1 MSVLDEMN
9 AFVGSS
15 VSDTGLLATAF
26 VITFRDGSDESF
38 NGTLSDFDSDDEGL
52 AVMLH
57 CELTEKPELMDRVV
71 SSEGCVYHISD
82 IKKDVDVYSL
92 TLVCETRYVR

>member
-15 VSDTGLLATAF
+15 VADTGLLASAWT
-26 VITFRDGSDESF
+26 ITFRDGSTEDF

-57 CELTEKPELMDRVV
+57 CEIVGEAELMDRVS
-71 SSEGCVYHISD
+71 SSEGVVYHINA
-82 IKKDVDVYSL
+82 IKKDVGVLSL
-92 TLVCETRYVR
+92 TLVRETRYGR